1 MTDPISEDRT
11 IDLSRRKVLLTGIA
25 AAGFVTM
32 PSVMKPAFAATG
44 MGAYRVAFRNAHTM
58 ESFSGVYRVGDR
70 YLPEAFESINT
81 ILRDYRC
88 GSTHPMDPRLMDLV
102 YWLHYQTGQAR
113 PFDVISGYRSP
124 QTNALLR
131 EAGGSGVARRSLH
144 MEGKAVDIRLPG
156 FSTGQL
162 GRMARGMKAGGVGIY
177 GKSDF
182 VHIDTGKVRTW

>member
-1 MTDPISEDRT
+1 MTNPISEDCA
-11 IDLSRRKVLLTGIA
+11 IDVSRRKVLLTGIA

-32 PSVMKPAFAATG
+32 PSIMKPAFAATG

-70 YLPEAFESINT
+70 YLPEAFESINS

-88 GSTHPMDPRLMDLV
+88 GSMHPMDPRLMDLV
-102 YWLHYQTGQAR
+102 YWLHYQTGQVR

-124 QTNALLR
+124 ETNALLR
-131 EAGGSGVARRSLH
+131 RTSDGVARHSLH

-156 FSTGQL
+156 FSTPDLGQ
-162 GRMARGMKAGGVGIY
+162 MARGMKAGGVGVY